1 LSEKG
6 DGREREGRSMKGGT
20 RLKRLD
26 RATGLETPMGFT

>member
-1 LSEKG
+1 MRWQRKG
-6 DGREREGRSMKGGT
+6 GKEYEGRN